1 MGWFSKE
8 EVKSNFPWIEIT
20 SIKQLEE
27 IISHSGEKI
36 ILLFKHSTRCSISSM
51 VLKNF
56 ERNIE
61 VQNENI
67 VFYFLD
73 LITHRDISNK
83 IEELTGVIHQSPQV
97 IVLKENKVIYHNSH
111 NGIDPSEINKLN

>member
-20 SIKQLEE
+20 SIEQLKE
-27 IISHSGEKI
+27 IISNSGEKN

-56 ERNIE
+56 ERNIQ

-111 NGIDPSEINKLN
+111 NSIDSLEINKLN